1 MSKLPGRA
9 RRGGFVTTP
18 HDASRSLTQ
27 LARASRRRK
36 PWLTPHFGYALP
48 LAPRLAA
55 PSPAAWNNPVISV
68 EKIGGTS
75 MSSFADVLA
84 NIMLRNPERIYGRV
98 YVVSAYAG
106 VTNSLLEHK
115 KTGEPGVYA
124 RFADGGD
131 YAAAL
136 AVTTA
141 RLQEINAGLVPLGLD
156 RARADG
162 FLDKRMREL
171 RAYLDSMRHVLAS
184 GYLRRGDVLLAARE
198 MLAAVGEAH
207 SAFNSVEI
215 LRQRGVP
222 AHLMDLS
229 GFDDDDPLTIDQ
241 RIHKSFQGVEL
252 ERQVV
257 VVTGYTKGIEG
268 IMREFDRGY
277 SEVTFSKIAVELG
290 ADEAVI
296 HKEFHLSSA
305 DPKLVGT
312 SNAVVVGRTNYDV
325 ADQLADVGME
335 AIHPKASKPMELA
348 GIAIRLKNTFEP
360 DHPGTLITK
369 DYVGSQARIEVIA
382 GSAQVTAIEIH
393 DPLMVGAV
401 GFDHGVMEIF
411 RKHEISYILKATNA
425 NSITHVV
432 WERSVTEG
440 FLGELRAHYSVVS
453 AVPSAMV
460 CVIGTNIAFPGVL
473 ARATSALAENGIN
486 INAVSQSLRQT
497 NMQFVIERQD
507 YARAVVALNTALCLH
522 PPQPI
527 EPKA

>member
-1 MSKLPGRA
+1 MA
-9 RRGGFVTTP
+9 E
-18 HDASRSLTQ
+18 
-27 LARASRRRK
+27 
-36 PWLTPHFGYALP
+36 
-48 LAPRLAA
+48 
-55 PSPAAWNNPVISV
+55 ISV

-75 MSSFADVLA
+75 MSSFGDVLQ
-84 NIMLRNPERIYGRV
+84 NIMLRDPERVYGRV

-106 VTNSLLEHK
+106 VTNQLLEHK
-115 KTGEPGVYA
+115 KTGEPGVYG
-124 RFADGGD
+124 RFAERGD
-131 YAAAL
+131 YASAL
-136 AVTTA
+136 VATAA
-141 RLQEINAGLVPLGLD
+141 RLQEINAELAPLGLD
-156 RARADG
+156 LDRADA
-162 FLDKRMREL
+162 FLSRRMREL

-184 GYLRRGDVLLAARE
+184 GYLRRADVLLAARE

-207 SAFNSVEI
+207 SAFNSAAI
-215 LRQRGVP
+215 LNARGVR
-222 AHLMDLS
+222 AYLMDLS

-241 RIHKSFQGVEL
+241 RIHKSFQGVAL
-252 ERQVV
+252 HDQVV

-277 SEVTFSKIAVELG
+277 SEVTFSKVAVELR
-290 ADEAVI
+290 AAEAVI

-312 SNAVVVGRTNYDV
+312 SNAVVVGMTNYDV

-335 AIHPKASKPMELA
+335 AIHPKAAKPMELA

-360 DHPGTLITK
+360 EHPGTLITT

-382 GSAQVTAIEIH
+382 GSAAVTAIEIH

-411 RKHEISYILKATNA
+411 RRHEVSYILKATNA

-432 WERSVTEG
+432 WERAVSEA
-440 FLGELRAHYSVVS
+440 FLDELRAAYSVVT

-460 CVIGTNIAFPGVL
+460 CVIGSNIAFPGVL
-473 ARATSALAENGIN
+473 ARATSALADNGIN

-497 NMQFVIERQD
+497 NMQFVIERKD
-507 YARAVVALNTALCLH
+507 YARAVVALNDALCLN
-522 PPQPI
+522 PPLQPA
-527 EPKA
+527 PAAVS